1 MSDTVNGKLDQLII
15 ATEINKVK
23 LDTIE
28 TTLVGDMESNGKVGL
43 LERVRQIEKWIAKR
57 EWAEKVII
65 AATITNSIALIA
77 GLIIVIIQLTIR

>member
-1 MSDTVNGKLDQLII
+1 MMADEVKQLDRIEEKVN
-15 ATEINKVK
+15 V
-23 LDTIE
+23 IE
-28 TTLVGDMESNGKVGL
+28 TTLVGDMERNGKIGL

-77 GLIIVIIQLTIR
+77 GLIIVIIQLTVR

>member
-1 MSDTVNGKLDQLII
+1 MTDEVKQLDRIEEKVN
-15 ATEINKVK
+15 V
-23 LDTIE
+23 IE
-28 TTLVGDMESNGKVGL
+28 TTLVGDMERNGKVGL

-77 GLIIVIIQLTIR
+77 GLIIVIIQLTVR

>member
-1 MSDTVNGKLDQLII
+1 MADEVKQLDRIEEKVN
-15 ATEINKVK
+15 V
-23 LDTIE
+23 IE
-28 TTLVGDMESNGKVGL
+28 TTLVGDMERNGKIGL

-77 GLIIVIIQLTIR
+77 GLIIVIIQLTVR